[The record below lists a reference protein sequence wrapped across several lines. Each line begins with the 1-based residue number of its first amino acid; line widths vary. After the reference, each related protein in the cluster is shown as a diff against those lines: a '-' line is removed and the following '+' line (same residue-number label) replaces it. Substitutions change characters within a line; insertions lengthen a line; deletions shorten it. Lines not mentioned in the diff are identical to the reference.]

1 MKIALYSAYRV
12 TLASQYL
19 LDTTAMDYRRA
30 LSSTM
35 TDYEDAVMVETA
47 LHSGCD
53 CIVTRNLKDYK
64 NASIP
69 SYSPSDFLQHITPT
83 EV

>member
-1 MKIALYSAYRV
+1 M
-12 TLASQYL
+12 
-19 LDTTAMDYRRA
+19 RA
-30 LSSTM
+30 LVDTCVI
-35 TDYEDAVMVETA
+35 AIAETA

-69 SYSPSDFLQHITPT
+69 SDFFRLITPA
-83 EV
+83 ED

>member
-1 MKIALYSAYRV
+1 M
-12 TLASQYL
+12 
-19 LDTTAMDYRRA
+19 RA
-30 LSSTM
+30 LVDTCVI
-35 TDYEDAVMVETA
+35 AIAETA

-69 SYSPSDFLQHITPT
+69 SYSPTDFFRLITPA
-83 EV
+83 ED